1 MRFSCIANYDFAR
14 WEEVFKDLMLTGA
27 IVERLAHRAHIMD
40 MSGEKAI
47 GWKNLYAILREGS
60 NMNLISGYAN
70 KDLIIDEF
78 EVHMLTRGYITS
90 LCECIMHNMA
100 YDKVSHYI
108 KMMVSFNY
116 YGWKGIMNI

>member
-47 GWKNLYAILREGS
+47 GWKIQWNVQKIYEIYVKCLSPRE
-60 NMNLISGYAN
+60 
-70 KDLIIDEF
+70 KDIC
-78 EVHMLTRGYITS
+78 G
-90 LCECIMHNMA
+90 
-100 YDKVSHYI
+100 
-108 KMMVSFNY
+108 
-116 YGWKGIMNI
+116 